1 MIPIRIHLNTF
12 EENRSY
18 AGFLMEEVGRITLAY
33 EDEEGD
39 RVEVTYAEDRLVI
52 QRKSGAMV
60 FNPLGMEEFLF
71 STPHGELGFR
81 LVTHRLEG
89 REGFLASD
97 YSLFDGTGQLAYHN
111 NLTLTY
117 TKE

>member
-18 AGFLMEEVGRITLAY
+18 AGFLMEEEGRITLSY
-33 EDEEGD
+33 EDEEGG
-39 RVEVTYAEDRLVI
+39 RVEVTYVEDRLVI

-60 FNPLGMEEFLF
+60 FNPLGMEEFF
-71 STPHGELGFR
+71 FNTPHGELGFR

-89 REGFLASD
+89 HEGLLESD
-97 YSLFDGTGQLAYHN
+97 YSLFDETGQLVHRN